1 MAWAH
6 GLRGADRGT
15 AAGRDVDSPR
25 GRTRS
30 RHRRGCDVDI
40 PWDGSRRR
48 RGCRVD
54 RGSYVGGQDRIDA
67 AAATWIVRWARSSR
81 LSPRTIR
88 AAASTGPVFD
98 FRAGKDA
105 SGGGLPLACGRRPS
119 STTVLADFCGA
130 SERGR
135 RPVSAGPTIRPRS
148 RRRRERPSEY
158 PRGSRGAAASA
169 RRNIQPTAA
178 APPAPSKGR
187 TKYDL
192 SARPRRVEVGEV
204 APRPAQ
210 RPRHRRRVVAE
221 RLRQH
226 HEGKR
231 APEHRLGGL

>member
-158 PRGSRGAAASA
+158 PRGSRGAAAGA

-204 APRPAQ
+204 APRGQPSI
-210 RPRHRRRVVAE
+210 
-221 RLRQH
+221 
-226 HEGKR
+226 R
-231 APEHRLGGL
+231 ATVDE